1 MNEIVESFRQEL
13 LEIAVFKDRTVK
25 TYVKIIYRYYDLAKE
40 YLKVNP
46 LNVKA
51 VHLRDLFSYLKKKKV
66 GYSELKNYKAAL
78 KHFFS
83 FLMKHDLV
91 SHNAAENIPP
101 IRKGKSDLNKPVP
114 GESVIKLLKS
124 FDRTTWLGERNFI
137 IVSILWTL
145 GLRVNEIVTLKR
157 KDLNLDYDPEKKIGT
172 LLIHGKGR
180 KERTL
185 FIVDKLHTH
194 LAHYLSHSKS
204 PKQKNKPLILSRS
217 NTALSTRRVEQII
230 QDAVIKAGITERIT
244 PHVLRHTFATE
255 MYHRNVPVCSIK
267 DMLGHDS
274 ITETSLYIH
283 ISERLKQ
290 DILKKL
296 SVKRSVS

>member
-1 MNEIVESFRQEL
+1 MNEIVELFRKEL

-25 TYVKIIYRYYDLAKE
+25 TYVKIIYRYFDLAKK

-51 VHLRDLFSYLKKKKV
+51 VHLSDLFSYLKKHGT

-78 KHFFS
+78 KHYFS
-83 FLMKHDLV
+83 FLIKLNLV
-91 SHNAAENIPP
+91 SYNPTENLPP
-101 IRKGKSDLNKPVP
+101 IRKRKSDLNKPVP
-114 GESVIKLLKS
+114 AESVIKLLKS
-124 FDRTTWLGERNFI
+124 FDRTTWLGMRNFI

-145 GLRVNEIVTLKR
+145 GLRVNELVTLKR

-185 FIVDKLHTH
+185 FIVDKLYTH
-194 LAHYLSHSKS
+194 LAHYLSHRKF
-204 PKQKNKPLILSRS
+204 PKQKNKPLILSRN
-217 NTALSTRRVEQII
+217 NTSISTRRVEQII

-255 MYHRNVPVCSIK
+255 MYHRNVPLEAIK
-267 DMLGHDS
+267 DMLGHES

-283 ISERLKQ
+283 ISEILKQ

-296 SVKRSVS
+296 SVKRSAL